1 MSVNP
6 QLVPAT
12 VSNRAFPAT
21 RWPAAFG
28 ARFYTLL
35 IVGLA
40 WIGPGWIDRRF
51 LFGMVLWDA
60 LVLAAWLY
68 DLHQM
73 PRPGALFVSRVWSAP
88 VSLDCNGTVTIKILN
103 RGRVGIRASVT
114 DDIPVQLR
122 RTPAE
127 IEIKAT
133 PGKEG
138 EASYYIHP
146 RERGDAQLAGVF
158 VRYQTALHIAERW
171 ATVKLDQ
178 TVRVYPNL
186 EDAKKHTIFLL
197 RSRQV
202 EQERRLQRRRGLG
215 REFESLR
222 DWRDGD
228 ELRDICWTATA
239 RRAKL
244 ITKIHRVE
252 RSQSVWIVVDA
263 GRLLRA
269 RVGTLSKLDYAV
281 NAALTLAHV
290 AMFSGDK
297 VGLLAYGRK
306 PQQHLNAARGS
317 AHMRD
322 FMERL
327 AMVKAEAV
335 EADHFRAAQM
345 LLRDQKRRSLIV
357 WLTDLA
363 ETAMTPEVIDS
374 AYQMMPRHVVLFAA
388 LAQPELAE
396 LAESAPQTVE
406 DLYRHVAAQEMVQRR
421 DLLLARLRSRG
432 ALALELAPG
441 KLSTELVN
449 HYLDIKER
457 SLI

>member
-1 MSVNP
+1 MNPRP

-12 VSNRAFPAT
+12 VSMMAFPAT
-21 RWPAAFG
+21 RLPGAFG

-40 WIGPGWIDRRF
+40 WLGPTWIDHRF
-51 LFGMVLWDA
+51 LYGMFLWDA
-60 LVLAAWLY
+60 LVFAAWFY
-68 DLHQM
+68 DLRQM
-73 PRPGALFVSRVWSAP
+73 PRPGQLFVSRAWHAP
-88 VSLDCNGTVTIKILN
+88 VSLDSEGKVTIKILN
-103 RGRVGIRASVT
+103 RGRVGIRARVT
-114 DDIPVQLR
+114 DDIPLQLR
-122 RTPAE
+122 RLPPE
-127 IEIKAT
+127 IEIKAA

-138 EASYYIHP
+138 EASYNIHP
-146 RERGDAQLAGVF
+146 RERGDAQLEGVF
-158 VRYQTALHIAERW
+158 LRYQSGLHIAERW
-171 ATVKLDQ
+171 AKVKLNQ

-186 EDAKKHTIFLL
+186 EEAKKHTIFLL

-222 DWRDGD
+222 EWRDGD

-239 RRAKL
+239 RRAKP
-244 ITKIHRVE
+244 ITKIHQVE

-269 RVGTLSKLDYAV
+269 RVGSLSKLDYAV

-306 PQQHLNAARGS
+306 PQQHLNAARGP
-317 AHMRD
+317 AHMRE

-327 AMVKAEAV
+327 AIVKEEAF
-335 EADHFRAAQM
+335 EADHFRAAQL
-345 LLRDQKRRSLIV
+345 LLRDQKRRCLIV

-388 LAQPELAE
+388 IAQPELDE
-396 LAESAPQTVE
+396 LAETAPETPR
-406 DLYRHVAAQEMVQRR
+406 DLYRHTAALEMVQRR
-421 DLLLARLRSRG
+421 DLLLARLRYRG
-432 ALALELAPG
+432 ALAMEFAPG
-441 KLSTELVN
+441 KLSTALVN

>member
-1 MSVNP
+1 M
-6 QLVPAT
+6 
-12 VSNRAFPAT
+12 
-21 RWPAAFG
+21 
-28 ARFYTLL
+28 
-35 IVGLA
+35 I
-40 WIGPGWIDRRF
+40 
-51 LFGMVLWDA
+51 LWDV
-60 LVLAAWLY
+60 LVVAAWLY
-68 DLHQM
+68 DLMQM
-73 PRPGALFVSRVWSAP
+73 PRPGQLFVSRIWHAP
-88 VSLDCNGTVTIKILN
+88 VSLDCDGKVTLRILN
-103 RGRVGIRASVT
+103 RGRVGIRAHVT
-114 DDIPVQLR
+114 DDLPVLLR
-122 RTPAE
+122 RTLAE
-127 IEIKAT
+127 VDIKALA
-133 PGKEG
+133 GKEG
-138 EASYYIHP
+138 EVTYTIHP
-146 RERGDAQLAGVF
+146 RERGDASMAEVF
-158 VRYQTALHIAERW
+158 IRYQTVLHLAERW
-171 ATVKLDQ
+171 AKVKLSQ

-186 EDAKKHTIFLL
+186 EEAKKHTIFLL

-222 DWRDGD
+222 EWRDGD

-244 ITKIHRVE
+244 ITKLHQVE

-269 RVGTLSKLDYAV
+269 RVGRLSKLDYAV

-290 AMFSGDK
+290 ATFSGDK

-306 PQQHLNAARGS
+306 PQHYLNAARGA
-317 AHMRD
+317 AHLRE

-327 AMVKAEAV
+327 ALVQGEAF

-363 ETAMTPEVIDS
+363 ETAMTPEVVDS
-374 AYQMMPRHVVLFAA
+374 ASQMMPRHVVLFAA
-388 LAQPELAE
+388 LAHPELAE
-396 LAESAPQTVE
+396 LAETAPQTVTE
-406 DLYRHVAAQEMVQRR
+406 LYRHVAAQEVVQRR

-432 ALALELAPG
+432 ALAMEFVPG
-441 KLSTELVN
+441 KLSTSLVN

>member
-1 MSVNP
+1 MTSSTGRWP
-6 QLVPAT
+6 
-12 VSNRAFPAT
+12 RAF
-21 RWPAAFG
+21 G
-28 ARFYTLL
+28 VRFYTLL
-35 IVGLA
+35 TLGLG
-40 WIGPGWIDRRF
+40 WIGPGFIDRRF
-51 LFGMVLWDA
+51 LYGMILWDV
-60 LVLAAWLY
+60 LVLAAWAY
-68 DLHQM
+68 DLIQM
-73 PRPGALFVSRVWSAP
+73 PRPGQLLVSRIWHAP
-88 VSLDCNGTVTIKILN
+88 VSLDCEGKVTLRILN
-103 RGRVGIRASVT
+103 RGRAGIRARVT
-114 DDIPVQLR
+114 DDIPLLLR

-127 IEIKAT
+127 VDIKA
-133 PGKEG
+133 PAGKEG
-138 EASYYIHP
+138 EASYAIHP
-146 RERGDAQLAGVF
+146 RERGDAALAEVF
-158 VRYQTALHIAERW
+158 LRYQTALHLAERW
-171 ATVKLDQ
+171 AKVKLSQ
-178 TVRVYPNL
+178 PVRVYPNL
-186 EDAKKHTIFLL
+186 EEAKKHTVFLL

-222 DWRDGD
+222 EWRDGD

-244 ITKIHRVE
+244 ITKLHQVE

-269 RVGTLSKLDYAV
+269 RVGRLSKLDYAV

-306 PQQHLNAARGS
+306 PQHYLNAARGA
-317 AHMRD
+317 AHLRE

-327 AMVKAEAV
+327 ALVQGEAF

-388 LAQPELAE
+388 LAQPELAD
-396 LAESAPQTVE
+396 LAETPPQTVT
-406 DLYRHVAAQEMVQRR
+406 DLYRHVAAQEVVQRR

-432 ALALELAPG
+432 ALAMEFVPG
-441 KLSTELVN
+441 KLSTSLVN

>member
-1 MSVNP
+1 MNVRP

-12 VSNRAFPAT
+12 VSTRAFPAT

-28 ARFYTLL
+28 PRFYTLL

-40 WIGPGWIDRRF
+40 WIGPGWIDHRF
-51 LFGMVLWDA
+51 FYGMVLWDV
-60 LVLAAWLY
+60 LLLAAWLY
-68 DLHQM
+68 DLLQM
-73 PRPGALFVSRVWSAP
+73 PRPGQLFVSRVWHAP
-88 VSLDCNGTVTIKILN
+88 VGLGSEGKVSIRILN
-103 RGRVGIRASVT
+103 RGRVVIRASVT
-114 DDIPVQLR
+114 DDLPALLR
-122 RTPAE
+122 TAPAE
-127 IEIKAT
+127 IEVKAT

-138 EASYYIHP
+138 ETSYSILP
-146 RERGDAQLAGVF
+146 RQRGDARMASVF
-158 VRYQTALHIAERW
+158 LRYQSGLGIAQRW
-171 ATVKLDQ
+171 ATVKLEQ

-186 EDAKKHTIFLL
+186 EEAKKHTIFLL
-197 RSRQV
+197 RSRQI
-202 EQERRLQRRRGLG
+202 EQEKRLQRRRGMG

-222 DWRDGD
+222 EWRDGD
-228 ELRDICWTATA
+228 ELRDICWSATA

-244 ITKIHRVE
+244 ITKIHQIE

-269 RVGTLSKLDYAV
+269 RVAGLSKLDYAV

-306 PQQHLNAARGS
+306 PQQHLNAARGA
-317 AHMRD
+317 AHMRE

-327 AMVKAEAV
+327 ALVEGEAF

-388 LAQPELAE
+388 IAQPELGE
-396 LAESAPQTVE
+396 LAESSPETPE
-406 DLYRHVAAQEMVQRR
+406 DLYRHAAAVEMVQRR
-421 DLLLARLRSRG
+421 DLLLARLRYRG
-432 ALALELAPG
+432 ALAMELTPG
-441 KLSTELVN
+441 KLSTSLVN